1 MLQTLDFFF
10 YWGYDVQES
19 PVEEYVNN
27 TGLLWD
33 LAAKERALVVF
44 AEHRY
49 FGESI
54 PDVNGMSQ
62 CMSYLSSEEALAD
75 YASLSNR
82 MRREWGA
89 EESAVIAFGGSYGG
103 MLAAWMRILYPSAV
117 DGGITQP
124 FVFRCSFANTIYP
137 FLCGSHFCLRSG
149 VGISSG

>member
-1 MLQTLDFFF
+1 
-10 YWGYDVQES
+10 
-19 PVEEYVNN
+19 
-27 TGLLWD
+27 LWD
-33 LAAKERALVVF
+33 LAAKEHALVVF

-54 PDVNGMSQ
+54 PDVNGMEQ

-89 EESAVIAFGGSYGG
+89 AGSAVIAFGGSYGG

-117 DGGITQP
+117 DGG
-124 FVFRCSFANTIYP
+124 VLS
-137 FLCGSHFCLRSG
+137 LVMS
-149 VGISSG
+149 